1 MLFVIDVEYKL
12 ETLAI
17 QQLQVKLKMSVV
29 LEKFSNMHTKA
40 IAALNVRM
48 FIAALNVRSS
58 KQAKCPSTGICIKCG
73 SHTMKYCVITE
84 NA

>member
-1 MLFVIDVEYKL
+1 
-12 ETLAI
+12 
-17 QQLQVKLKMSVV
+17 MSVV

-58 KQAKCPSTGICIKCG
+58 KQAKCPQQE
-73 SHTMKYCVITE
+73 YV
-84 NA
+84 